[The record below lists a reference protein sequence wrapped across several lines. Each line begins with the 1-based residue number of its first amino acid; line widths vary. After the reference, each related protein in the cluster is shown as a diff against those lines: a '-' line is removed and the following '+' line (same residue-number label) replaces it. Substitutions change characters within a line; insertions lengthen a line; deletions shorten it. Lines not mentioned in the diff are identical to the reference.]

1 MDHDASLTSHGSSTI
16 SQDHEFYAIGGRTY
30 AVLGPLSDGWRPVL
44 APHGL
49 YGLGTVRRL
58 RGRVELRRQGGRV
71 TSYSGRGLVRA
82 ITMLVAQEGQQSR

>member
-30 AVLGPLSDGWRPVL
+30 AVLGPLSDGWRPVP

-58 RGRVELRRQGGRV
+58 RAG
-71 TSYSGRGLVRA
+71 A
-82 ITMLVAQEGQQSR
+82 IYHTAE